1 MYKRQG
7 SAVIAADTSVLVA
20 GFASWHESHAVAR
33 RALGEAQIVAHC
45 LLEVYS
51 VLTRLPPPHRVPGQ
65 LAADFLDRV
74 VTAEPLELSPAD
86 VQVLPARLAG
96 WGISGGACYDAL
108 IAATAMEFGAELIS
122 LDTRAITTYRLVG
135 VRHRLLA

>member
-1 MYKRQG
+1 M
-7 SAVIAADTSVLVA
+7 IAADTSVLVA

-33 RALGEAQIVAHC
+33 RGLAAAHVPAHC
-45 LLEVYS
+45 LVEAYS
-51 VLTRLPPPHRVPGQ
+51 VLTRLPPPHRVPGP
-65 LAADFLDRV
+65 LAADFLARA
-74 VTAEPLELSPAD
+74 VTSEPLALSPMAMKA
-86 VQVLPARLAG
+86 LPAQLAD
-96 WGISGGACYDAL
+96 WGVTGGASYDAL

>member
-1 MYKRQG
+1 M
-7 SAVIAADTSVLVA
+7 IAADTSVLVA

-33 RALGEAQIVAHC
+33 RGLVAAHIAAHC
-45 LLEVYS
+45 LLEAYS

-65 LAADFLDRV
+65 LAADFLARA
-74 VTAEPLELSPAD
+74 VTSEPLALSPMAMN
-86 VQVLPARLAG
+86 VLPARLAH
-96 WGISGGACYDAL
+96 WGISGGASYDAL

-135 VRHRLLA
+135 VRHRLLV